1 MLFRSRGEMTKADI
15 IRNVHERMG
24 ISKSDSARFIESVF
38 DIIKETL
45 ARGEDVKISGF
56 GKLNIKEKAARRG
69 RNPQT
74 VEEMKISARRVLTFK
89 SSQVLKKALNS

>member
-1 MLFRSRGEMTKADI
+1 MTKADI

-74 VEEMKISARRVLTFK
+74 GEEMKISARRVLTFK

>member
-1 MLFRSRGEMTKADI
+1 MTKADI
-15 IRNVHERMG
+15 IRNVHERVG
-24 ISKSDSARFIESVF
+24 ISKSDSARFVESVF

-56 GKLNIKEKAARRG
+56 GKLNIREKSARRG

-74 VEEMKISARRVLTFK
+74 GEEIEISSRKVLTFK
-89 SSQVLKKALNS
+89 SSQVLKKALNF

>member
-1 MLFRSRGEMTKADI
+1 MTKADI

-24 ISKSDSARFIESVF
+24 ISKSDSARFVESVF

-45 ARGEDVKISGF
+45 AGGEDVKISGF

-74 VEEMKISARRVLTFK
+74 GEEMKISARKVLTFK
-89 SSQVLKKALNS
+89 SSQVLKKSLND